1 MPHADLSGL
10 TEPPPTDAVRLA
22 ATLRERA
29 AVEAG
34 GDPKALADAL
44 LDQMRRDRLVWA
56 MAPAER
62 GGLGLDLRGAARVTF
77 LLAKASGSLG
87 LIYAMHMSQAL
98 TLLRHGAGSPYLE
111 TLTDRLIADQALVA
125 SGTSEKGV
133 GGDIFGSLCTVE
145 DGPDGALQVLKESP
159 NISYMDH
166 AQAVLVTAMRG
177 APNGRKTQVL
187 IAAETAR
194 MELRPG
200 RDTRMMG
207 MQGILNRP
215 YAFTARFGPEAIFAE
230 PYPAIARDTM
240 TPSIHVLW
248 AALWSGLAAH
258 ALGQAKAFLAKEP
271 ADGEGAELM
280 RAEFSRLANRH
291 YVMNALV
298 REAAL
303 AFDQTEGGNKAAMD
317 LAGTARIKRL
327 KVVCSELL
335 QEICQGA
342 LGLIGLRAYAEDGP
356 FSLSEVI
363 RDSLSAR
370 VMISNNRLLLA
381 NGPIE
386 RFVEESP

>member
-77 LLAKASGSLG
+77 LLARASGSLG

-145 DGPDGALQVLKESP
+145 DGPDGALQVLKDSP

-166 AQAVLVTAMRG
+166 ARAVLVTAMRG

-230 PYPAIARDTM
+230 PYPTIARDTM

-258 ALGQAKAFLAKEP
+258 ALGKAKAFLAKEP